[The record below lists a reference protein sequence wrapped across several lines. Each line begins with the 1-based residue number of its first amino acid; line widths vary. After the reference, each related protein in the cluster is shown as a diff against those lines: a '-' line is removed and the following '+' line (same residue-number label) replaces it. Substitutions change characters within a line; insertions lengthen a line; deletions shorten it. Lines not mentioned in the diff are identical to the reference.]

1 MTRPAWWEEGPGPDG
16 GRPGPSR
23 PPGGRPPVPDG
34 GSARPAGPRPA
45 PTARYDGPPG
55 WNVPPGPPVPP
66 RGGPAPAPRRRPPSR
81 WRAPGAEAVV
91 AAVVVAGLVGVVLF
105 PEALGLDERSPFVQ
119 VVAFRPQLT
128 TIAFVLALLAAFGAW
143 RRAAAGTLVVALAVG
158 LVSGIGA
165 ADVVRRTAGSA
176 TVAGTSGG
184 LVVLALNTY
193 TGLADADDLAAL
205 VQARDPDLISLPEAR
220 GDLRRRLES
229 RLDEG
234 QGGSGYRAYSADDAD
249 DASGMTV
256 FVRSSLGRPT
266 VVQDREGTYPAI
278 VVDLPRSAPG
288 VAAGLRFVAD
298 HPRSPKPGDTNGW
311 VRDVGRLA
319 QWCDAGR
326 PTVIAGDMNAT
337 ADHAHFRSST
347 ANCTDVAA
355 ATGDGVTGTW
365 PSWVPAFLGAQIDHV
380 LVTGGPR
387 PLGFEITPVGGTD
400 HRAVLA
406 RIGPG

>member
-1 MTRPAWWEEGPGPDG
+1 M
-16 GRPGPSR
+16 
-23 PPGGRPPVPDG
+23 
-34 GSARPAGPRPA
+34 
-45 PTARYDGPPG
+45 
-55 WNVPPGPPVPP
+55 
-66 RGGPAPAPRRRPPSR
+66 
-81 WRAPGAEAVV
+81 PGAPSIVGAVV
-91 AAVVVAGLVGVVLF
+91 LAGIVGVVLF

-119 VVAFRPQLT
+119 VVAFRPQLAT
-128 TIAFVLALLAAFGAW
+128 VALVLAALAAFGAW

-158 LVSGIGA
+158 LVSGIGV
-165 ADVVRRTAGSA
+165 ADVAGRTVGSA
-176 TVAGTSGG
+176 TVTGTSGG

-193 TGLADADDLAAL
+193 TGDADADDLAAL
-205 VQARDPDLISLPEAR
+205 IQARNPDLVSLPEAR
-220 GDLRRRLES
+220 GDLRRRLDS

-234 QGGSGYRAYSADDAD
+234 QGGTGYRSYSADDAD

-266 VVQDREGTYPAI
+266 VTQDRDGTYPAI

-288 VAAGLRFVAD
+288 VASGLRFVAD
-298 HPRSPKPGDTNGW
+298 HPRSPKPGDTFGW

-319 QWCDAGR
+319 RWCDADR
-326 PTVIAGDMNAT
+326 PTIIAGDMNAT
-337 ADHAHFRSST
+337 ADHALFRSAT
-347 ANCTDVAA
+347 ADCTDAGS

-387 PLGFEITPVGGTD
+387 PLGFEIAPVGGTD